1 MCLEQ
6 HNKPVCT
13 QIFIWWNESKQATTE
28 REQDGIWNVTV
39 FILYYI
45 VRWHLREELVI
56 SIPKYATL
64 FYEDLKES
72 PPAAMV
78 KTQVEVLVITPSSNE
93 KKTDHKTPPVKNFC
107 FPLSTLQIPVNIS
120 GFANLSYIR
129 TEHFKVY
136 DSLI

>member
-13 QIFIWWNESKQATTE
+13 QIFIWWNKSKQATTE
-28 REQDGIWNVTV
+28 REQDGIWNITV

-45 VRWHLREELVI
+45 VHWHLREELVF

-72 PPAAMV
+72 LPAAMV
-78 KTQVEVLVITPSSNE
+78 KTQVEVLVITVSSNE
-93 KKTDHKTPPVKNFC
+93 KKQTKKTPLLKTFVF
-107 FPLSTLQIPVNIS
+107 LSLLCKSQ
-120 GFANLSYIR
+120 
-129 TEHFKVY
+129 
-136 DSLI
+136 